1 MLRKFCQRKLSRF
14 LPEVLPRHHIDGVTF
29 SEGDTFLTL
38 STCCRK
44 YDKTNSGNQ
53 RLVVMAK
60 LLPEGATEQAITVK
74 LVKKPEMP

>member
-60 LLPEGATEQAITVK
+60 LLPEGGDCAGVQRI
-74 LVKKPEMP
+74 PCG